1 MKPQQYIQNTLRAT
15 VSGLGY
21 DIQDQRLFLLEKPK
35 QEGFGDAA
43 STAALTLAKSA
54 QKAPRAVAQ
63 EIIDHFTVDPFYLKK
78 IEIAGPGF
86 INFHFAEPCLQQSVV
101 EIVAEGE
108 NYGRSGHGQNRR
120 IQLEFVS
127 ANPTGPLNIVSA
139 RAASVGDVLAN
150 LLNACGFEAKREFYV
165 NDAGRQ
171 IDLLGAS
178 LSARYLSELGQETPI
193 PEEGYHG
200 DYLRD
205 LAKHIIAA
213 EGDVYRRL
221 PEAERNRLF
230 SGKALRHM
238 LERHQRSMET
248 FGVRYDVW
256 FLESSLRETEEHL
269 KTLQKLQQSG
279 YTFERDGAVWFRSS
293 AFGDEKDR
301 VLVTNDARPTYFL
314 VDIAYHENKFARGF
328 ERVIDFWGPDH
339 HGYIARMSAALQ
351 ALGHPKE
358 AFQVCIIQQVN
369 LLRDGRPI
377 KMSKR
382 AGEIVEMDELVQ
394 EVGVDVA
401 RYFLVDRRISQ
412 PMDFDIEI
420 AKKQSDD
427 NPSYY
432 VQYAHARICS
442 VLAHAEERGFRIT
455 KPVLPTALVEESALA
470 LVKKLL
476 DFPEIILKAAEA
488 LEPHRLTGYLTETAT
503 LYHKFYHDL
512 QIVGQDRA
520 VTESR
525 LMLCLATRQV
535 LANGL
540 RLLGVSAP
548 MRM

>member
-1 MKPQQYIQNTLRAT
+1 MTPQQYLQESLKETL
-15 VSGLGY
+15 VDLGY
-21 DIQDQRLFLLEKPK
+21 ATGDERLFNLEKPK

-43 STAALTLAKSA
+43 STAALSLAKA
-54 QKAPRAVAQ
+54 VGRPPRQIAAEIVAR
-63 EIIDHFTVDPFYLKK
+63 FPRDPFYLEK

-86 INFHFAEPCLQQSVV
+86 INFTFAAGCLQQAVL
-101 EIVAEGE
+101 EIVRAGDA
-108 NYGRSGHGQNRR
+108 YGRSSRGRGRR
-120 IQLEFVS
+120 VQLEFVS

-139 RAASVGDVLAN
+139 RAAAVGDVLTN
-150 LLNACGFEAKREFYV
+150 LMNACGYNAAREFYI

-178 LSARYLSELGQETPI
+178 LAARYLSELGRETPV

-205 LAKHIIAA
+205 LARLIIEQ
-213 EGDVYRRL
+213 EGNAYLNMGD
-221 PEAERNRLF
+221 EERNRLF
-230 SGKALRHM
+230 SRKALQHM
-238 LERHQRSMET
+238 LERQRRSMDA
-248 FGVRYDVW
+248 FGVQFDVW
-256 FLESSLRETEEHL
+256 FSESTLRQSEEHL
-269 KTLQKLQQSG
+269 KVLAKLRDSG
-279 YTFERDGAVWFRSS
+279 FTYESDGAVWFKSS

-301 VLVTNDARPTYFL
+301 VLMTQDGRPTYFL

-328 ERVIDFWGPDH
+328 ERLIDFWGPDH

-369 LLRDGRPI
+369 LLRDGRPV

-382 AGEIVEMDELVQ
+382 AGEIIEMDELLE
-394 EVGVDVA
+394 EVGKDPA
-401 RYFLVDRRISQ
+401 RYFFVDRRISQ

-420 AKKQSDD
+420 AKKQSED
-427 NPSYY
+427 NPCYY

-442 VLAHAEERGFRIT
+442 VLAHAEGRGRSLAE
-455 KPVLPTALVEESALA
+455 PVFPAALVEEPALA
-470 LVKKLL
+470 AAKKLL
-476 DFPEIILKAAEA
+476 DFPEVIVKAAEE

-503 LYHKFYHDL
+503 LYHKFYHEL
-512 QIVGQDRA
+512 QIVTDDAEQTA
-520 VTESR
+520 SR
-525 LMLCLATRQV
+525 LMLCLAVRQV

-548 MRM
+548 TRM